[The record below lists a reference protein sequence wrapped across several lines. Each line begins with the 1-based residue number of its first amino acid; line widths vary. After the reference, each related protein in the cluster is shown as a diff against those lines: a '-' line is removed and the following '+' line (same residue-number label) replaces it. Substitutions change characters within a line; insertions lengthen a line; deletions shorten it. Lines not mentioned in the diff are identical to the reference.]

1 MDFDDKILQLAR
13 IRPLQPTNVAKAL
26 GKDSFMASA
35 MLADLASKGK
45 LKISNIKVGSS
56 PLYYLPGQEASL
68 QDFIKSLNEK
78 DQKTVILLSEKKILR
93 DKELDPLTRVSLRQ
107 TKDFSIPLE
116 VGLNEQ
122 RELFWK
128 WYLLSNEE
136 AERLI
141 KEVLNIKEPEIKEE
155 QPKEIQTQTPQPE
168 LEDKK
173 IEKKARRKRIEKQ
186 EKIEIVEEK
195 QQLNQENLI
204 NFDENV
210 KKFFQENKIIIQEQ
224 LIQKKNSELLIEIPS
239 PVGSLNYYC
248 VVKDKRKITNGD
260 LSNAFV
266 QGQLKKLPIL
276 FITNGELTKKAEEI
290 FKQLKGL
297 TVKRI

>member
-1 MDFDDKILQLAR
+1 MNFDDTILQLAR

-56 PLYYLPGQEASL
+56 PLYYVPGQEASL
-68 QDFIKSLNEK
+68 QEFIKSLNEK

-128 WYLLSNEE
+128 WYLLSNED
-136 AERLI
+136 AEKLI
-141 KEVLNIKEPEIKEE
+141 KEMLNIKEPEIKKEQSIQIE
-155 QPKEIQTQTPQPE
+155 QPILQQEKQ
-168 LEDKK
+168 EDQRT
-173 IEKKARRKRIEKQ
+173 EKRVRRKRVEKQ
-186 EKIEIVEEK
+186 EKIETIEQE
-195 QQLNQENLI
+195 LNKETNVD
-204 NFDENV
+204 FDNNV

-224 LIQKKNSELLIEIPS
+224 LIQKKNSELLLEIPS
-239 PVGSLNYYC
+239 PVGTLNYYC
-248 VVKDKRKITNGD
+248 VVKDKKKITDGD

-266 QGQLKKLPIL
+266 QGQLRKLSIL
-276 FITNGELTKKAEEI
+276 FITRGELTKKAEEML
-290 FKQLKGL
+290 KQLKGL
-297 TVKRI
+297 TFKKI